1 MDLNSEPITL
11 SSEIQFCEEGNRLA
25 LVFLNASRDAVSKVY
40 TESITD
46 AQARVD
52 TALKV
57 LHWHVNTCPDCRK
70 AKT

>member
-1 MDLNSEPITL
+1 MDED
-11 SSEIQFCEEGNRLA
+11 Q
-25 LVFLNASRDAVSKVY
+25 ASMSGAGLPGVKRDAVSKVY
-40 TESITD
+40 TESIMD